1 MTEFE
6 TKVLKTLLYNPSLF
20 SLAIKNLGN
29 HKYAMSTVKKYVT
42 GVDFGIE
49 IEGLSEGEIRI
60 RYSEEKNIVNLY
72 KLFMCYFPRFDYEYG
87 IHIHI
92 DCRDWFRKGCNPE
105 WYPNGLLEYLIAVFD
120 YKGKFNQHE
129 VSYVKTAIR
138 CHNGHKTTEYRIIK
152 MPRSWSEFIKNIMI
166 CQYATKLFK
175 DRQPFDDKAKNYIND
190 LLLL

>member
-72 KLFMCYFPRFDYEYG
+72 KLFMCYFPRFDYVEIGLRKVVTLNG
-87 IHIHI
+87 I
-92 DCRDWFRKGCNPE
+92 
-105 WYPNGLLEYLIAVFD
+105 LMD
-120 YKGKFNQHE
+120 Y
-129 VSYVKTAIR
+129 
-138 CHNGHKTTEYRIIK
+138 
-152 MPRSWSEFIKNIMI
+152 WSI
-166 CQYATKLFK
+166 
-175 DRQPFDDKAKNYIND
+175 
-190 LLLL
+190 